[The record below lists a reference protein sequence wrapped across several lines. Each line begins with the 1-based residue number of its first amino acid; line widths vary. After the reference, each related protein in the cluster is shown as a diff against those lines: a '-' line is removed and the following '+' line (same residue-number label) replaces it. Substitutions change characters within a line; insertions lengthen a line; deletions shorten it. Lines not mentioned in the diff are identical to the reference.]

1 MNEIPSTYNP
11 MTNSDLEEFSKD
23 ILDDI
28 LIQTVNFSRATFKEA
43 QEFRD
48 RLLDDIHR
56 NNLKIIIDLSR
67 CEYIDSTFLGALV
80 VALKKVTERG
90 GEIKYVVPKPEALYL
105 FKLTGLYGVLN
116 LYYSR
121 QDAID
126 SFVYLPLESLK

>member
-1 MNEIPSTYNP
+1 MSEIPFTDNP
-11 MTNSDLEEFSKD
+11 ILKTD
-23 ILDDI
+23 IEDFRKEVFNDI

-48 RLLDDIHR
+48 RVVNDILR
-56 NNLKIIIDLSR
+56 NNLKIIIDLRR

-80 VALKKVTERG
+80 VVLKKITERG
-90 GEIKYVVPKPEALYL
+90 GEIKYVAPQAGALYL

-121 QDAID
+121 KDAID
-126 SFVYLPLESLK
+126 SFEYLRVETQR